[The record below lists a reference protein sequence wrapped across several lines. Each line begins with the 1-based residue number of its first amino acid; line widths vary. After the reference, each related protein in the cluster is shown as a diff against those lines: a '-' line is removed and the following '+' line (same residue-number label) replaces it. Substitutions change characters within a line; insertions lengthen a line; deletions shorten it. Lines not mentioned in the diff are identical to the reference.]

1 MLDGLNDNLKQA
13 GKKLSDGL
21 AQSQQRIEQSMQ
33 ELGNKVKSMT
43 AKVVTTKPM
52 APKKVSLRDFQKSWR
67 KFKQEVS
74 IFYEAQA
81 FKG

>member
-1 MLDGLNDNLKQA
+1 
-13 GKKLSDGL
+13 
-21 AQSQQRIEQSMQ
+21 MQ

-43 AKVVTTKPM
+43 AKVVATKPM
-52 APKKVSLRDFQKSWR
+52 VPKKVSLRDFQKSWR